1 MSLFTYSGIAAKVK
15 AMKSKLLTDEQFLA
29 LASQE
34 DVRSAADYLRQ
45 LPAYEQV
52 LSGLDDT
59 RLHRGYLE
67 QLLAQ
72 SIYRDF
78 AKLYRFSNL
87 KQRKFLDLYFRQF
100 ETSMIK
106 RVLRHMSEHHEH
118 PVQLSLFRDFYFRHS
133 SIDLA
138 SLTQAANVEELIQ
151 KLQGSP
157 YYETLSQL
165 QKHGTVTRF
174 DVEMQ
179 LDLYILRSLWDMA
192 NKQFSRSD
200 QKLLAE
206 CLGTRLDLLNL
217 QWIYR
222 GRQYYHLSPSQ
233 IYALLIPVHYR
244 LRVHQ
249 IQKLTEASSP
259 EAFTTVL
266 KTTGYGSAVA
276 YDSQNRPALEEAYQ
290 HILNRIYSNISRKN
304 PYSIAILDSYLYF
317 KQQERKRI
325 VTTLEGIR
333 YGLEASQIYALAGK
347 Q

>member
-15 AMKSKLLTDEQFLA
+15 AMKSNLLTDEQFRV

-45 LPAYEQV
+45 LPAYEQA
-52 LSGLDDT
+52 LSDLDDT

-67 QLLAQ
+67 QILAQ
-72 SIYRDF
+72 SVYRDF

-106 RVLRHMSEHHEH
+106 RVLRHMSEHQEP
-118 PVQLSLFRDFYFRHS
+118 PVQLSLFRDFYYHHS
-133 SIDLA
+133 SIDLV
-138 SLTQAANVEELIQ
+138 SLTQAANIEDLIQ
-151 KLQGSP
+151 KLQNSP

-165 QKHGTVTRF
+165 QANGTVSRF

-179 LDLYILRSLWDMA
+179 LDLYILRSLWNIA
-192 NKQFSRSD
+192 NKQFSKSE
-200 QKLLAE
+200 KNLLVQ
-206 CLGTRLDLLNL
+206 CLGPRLDLLNL

-233 IYALLIPVHYR
+233 IYALLIPVHYH
-244 LRVHQ
+244 LKPHQ
-249 IQKLTEASSP
+249 IQSLAEASSP
-259 EAFTTVL
+259 EAFTAVL
-266 KTTGYGSAVA
+266 KTTSYGDEIA
-276 YDSQNRPALEEAYQ
+276 YDSQNRPALEEAYH
-290 HILNRIYSNISRKN
+290 HIQNQIYINVSRKN

-317 KQQERKRI
+317 KQEERKRI

-333 YGLEASQIYALAGK
+333 YGLEANQIYALARK